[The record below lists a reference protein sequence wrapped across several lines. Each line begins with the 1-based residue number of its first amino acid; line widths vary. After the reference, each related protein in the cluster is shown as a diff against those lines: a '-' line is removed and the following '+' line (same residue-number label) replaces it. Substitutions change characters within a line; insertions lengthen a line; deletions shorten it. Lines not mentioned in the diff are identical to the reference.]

1 MDIRRLG
8 RARLALC
15 VIVLVHVAHAQTY
28 GELLE
33 TLMQDQPTERF
44 KQFCQAWIDAT
55 WVQNVTTTTIE
66 SDFYKTCDG
75 LYQKA
80 ADTPGAAP
88 RLLLARP
95 MTGPDRPPGVF
106 SNVATAASS
115 KDAET
120 IISVC
125 SQVATSVTEGTPE
138 IGQCPETHPF
148 PNGDVCCPQQQSAG
162 GDTSACL
169 RCTSLACTEPRHCP
183 SGTVDGDLTI
193 KTELQQWYPE
203 NFGNLVLMARLYN
216 PGAGFDANNLKV
228 GLVPNLELGTGTRA
242 FYEAMSDP
250 ERLHRLCFSQEA
262 EFEAVRGPPSPP
274 PWTLAL
280 TFLGAPVLGQP
291 MRRAVGP
298 NVTMVTDGAQV
309 VGPDNHVVIS
319 SASVA
324 FAWVLGASAALKKDP
339 SIDCTLKQAS
349 TPSALQQQAVIDAA
363 NVGQDT
369 HQHAV
374 NTRHA
379 WQLVNETVRVGLPF
393 ASDSACLDVVDGVPS
408 LNDMQMLCD
417 VSAPD
422 CVAVAIKP
430 GRACLV
436 VASQTAD
443 GVALPYRLDDQID
456 HPPDSVFTQYAVREA
471 VAGNLAL
478 IDGVAALGFDRVTST
493 PGHTVQSCQSLC
505 WGNANCTAWTVTGT
519 DCAIVGPEEAKPVIT
534 TDNVNLTCLPP
545 LGFDIQQSGQCAGLP
560 LDYAFSTRH
569 NKCVHLQDYLMQPW
583 CPQYWTTAAT
593 ATDDN
598 DIQDPPELS
607 RTGASYA
614 SHPRATC
621 MCADNPVA
629 TAVEH
634 RVGASSADGVTNVRC
649 TGPGSKLRHPG
660 SYSQANYS
668 AFRMFVEDAATVRE
682 LEKFDCA
689 VAETCPDEAAA
700 RCEVVANCSGAIV
713 DGATASV
720 RIIAGVVFTSANTV
734 ESGPPTLDS
743 QRKSTVL
750 NSEMPNQ
757 QTAADTIFMTKFGYG
772 LEDSTVRVG
781 TRCEVQYMHF
791 VPLDL
796 VCVGV
801 PGPTW
806 QPQQDHPESIYGA
819 VRCGPGSLND
829 EITDNK
835 NFECVDRPVLGKRP
849 PGAQD
854 ETGMEL
860 LPGQYN
866 VDFVGAVPVA
876 HKEDKIALF
885 PTLVEQCV
893 NPGYMMGVGPVMRRS
908 CTAVKVNG
916 NELRAAIQS
925 QFLTMQREVMQ
936 VAGCL
941 ETDGIVPSSVGP
953 TMSDLFQYAHE
964 TCLRAKTMYA
974 QSTLG
979 DFLDDG
985 GKLLTDVYHPTGCTQ
1000 MPLDTINPLQIT
1012 VVTVGL
1018 QQPDTK
1024 LQRCQGDCDFDSDCA
1039 DGLKCFQRS
1048 NFQNVPG
1055 CYDVVLNGQK
1065 GIVAGNPTGG
1075 VQDDDICFDPNDASQ
1090 DVPVFTATTSMS
1102 QYFDNAA
1109 EYCASSNLR
1118 TKCCGSAD
1126 CTPLR
1131 CKNLTGVHPLPRCS
1145 VTAPRCALLTA
1156 WERVPDTGPVDTSGS
1171 AEPCTDVGRG
1181 AVALDGAY
1189 AGLYEGLPL
1198 ETFNLLKITVVTVGS
1213 QKPTEKLQRC
1223 QGDCDFDSD
1232 CADGLQCF
1240 QRSNFENVPGCY
1252 DDVINGQKG
1261 IDAGNPTGGVKN
1273 DDICF
1278 DPKDVSTLQIDVAT
1292 IGSQKPDQKL
1302 QRCQGDCDFDS
1313 DCADG
1318 LRCFQRS
1325 NFENVPGCF
1334 DLVLNGQKGIDAGNP
1349 TGGVKDDDICF
1360 DLRNASKA
1368 VPDAGCNAEHPYRLK
1383 FEGGPEF
1390 CYAFPDGNIRGGAV
1404 CSCACST
1411 CASGQPPCQDASPCF
1426 EVKLPIAAIMP
1437 SQVPDLQAPY
1447 PSALPRQ
1454 IVAAAPASH
1463 RCAQPTSDNN
1473 TRPKPNGALI
1483 QATDAATVITGS
1495 ESTWQSAWRAAGCF
1509 SEAGRVATA
1518 TGEALQS
1525 AAKLLGAFVAAC
1537 QDAQQGQADAEVACC
1552 GRVGCGSVLAC
1563 PIVPPLELPLQ
1574 LCSDG
1579 RVAHRRGIGYGCE
1592 TYDVV
1597 AGVTCRDRCALADSL
1612 QECQDVVAIDVGGD
1626 GCALVPS
1633 AACPEVK
1640 PWDDVEAFPCAAGV
1654 DTKGNACQGDSLQ
1667 NNTCKVRQ
1675 QQSAAPSPCPKFGDV
1690 DVLHAPYNYD
1700 QLPGSC
1706 QSNVFGGDGIQ
1717 PATLHETWAQCER
1730 QADLAGAS
1738 EFSYDESTGRC
1749 VINTGATPCN
1759 TVDDVRTKVAEMN
1772 HFGSARI
1779 EQGTGTDLR
1788 AWIGVDGAREVFAND
1803 NLTPATDKALKKF
1816 VCMSKLP
1823 CLTRDLHGRC
1833 VSTKNKNALSDCG
1846 DVPKPFYATGCFCN
1860 NGRLPDN
1867 LCLGYCNCNECN
1879 SLFNVIEQ
1887 NKCNSKLN
1895 IEAGH
1900 VDAFLDDQR
1909 TLCNAKTQAE
1919 CALDSTCELVL
1930 MSDLKCSPKVDEL
1943 NGVHV
1948 GNPCGVSNTGAA
1960 CPSDQ
1965 CDDAT
1970 AEFVGDRLGDAQSN
1984 VKLTQEHFHDNYH
1997 LTQESL
2003 LGQDYASTFY
2013 RTWMAHPWN
2022 REKFMAAAARYN
2034 PSEGDLPFYASA
2046 IWSGPGG
2053 ETWRNL
2059 PRFDRRWMPGAAT
2072 VGMMDFVQSS
2082 LDGAGIDREDPLA
2095 NAAKSDGGFW
2105 ASYVDASTR
2114 ATPMWSPLRTW
2125 LHGAW
2130 DSFLDGESQYMK
2142 VTHRSIIDSKFRD
2155 RIVAFRGSQ
2164 PLETLGAVLHSESK
2178 VNRNNAANECMQLCD
2193 DLGSDCHAVSLQS
2206 ALLASDTE
2214 PLDFVRT
2221 GGGLGVQGSEF
2232 LRPQACETGFQPHV
2246 SSFQYNVMRMCPFA
2260 WLDKLKAGI
2269 QGAMDCIDEFNADQA
2284 KKGPEYN
2291 LKETQS
2297 GDNPPGCYGASG
2309 VWQLYDKIQHA
2320 QYTGGLT
2327 SDTMHFAMQTPRN
2340 LAPNVDL
2347 YDAIKGQATIIDFAG
2362 NEAESKE
2369 AYSESVPTYGADWV
2383 FGMMGSIGPKCS
2395 KHTSGPFVQAS
2406 TMSSYTTVGSA
2417 QCHLKVGLHH
2427 CDYCWNSGTGNFDT
2441 KGKES
2446 RAPRTAPTLTCKLW
2460 KKAPLESLGPD
2471 PKGSIITASD
2481 GDDNQGLKKT
2491 IDLNNHDGDNP
2502 TNDPMAY
2509 AKARMQRPTPVRFRY
2524 TTIYLP
2530 EAGTFQQPSNTDA
2543 STATR
2548 YRRKSKP
2555 PTHRVHKT
2563 RSNANAKAA
2572 DDDKVTTVRD
2582 AQVDASV
2589 RMTTDALQKLGV
2601 ASPDYW
2607 VGRDTACNFNQGERP
2622 VFTSVK
2628 CPANKPMTCA
2638 LPWTVAAQN
2647 VVDGTSN
2654 ANNPTDYRKNSGTTK
2669 CQPVVAVCLAAEMR
2683 YIGVLGS
2690 SLCAELVRVL
2700 EVVTGGKSSSALGQ
2714 SVDLGPPPH
2723 AANGGFSWPVAW
2735 LQRAANAS
2743 STADATSFRTRRAE
2757 PRPTSNLGACP
2768 DRKPCTDMPCP
2779 TGMGLS
2785 WTQAGTAFCTRV
2797 GAGSR
2802 GYQQVTR
2809 DVPKSV
2815 HSGKNAFGGFVPR
2828 NGAVSGTGPAL
2839 YANASACSSNGCG
2852 GDIMSACR
2860 FDHQV
2865 DRNFPSCQARAAQAC
2880 CDADVR
2886 LQQTFM
2892 PDEEL
2897 ILLQPPNNLVPL
2909 HVDHG
2914 NVTCEAPFGVACGNG
2929 EFASRT
2935 VHDSTCKCN
2944 SASCQQSVQ
2953 QDVRAATMPSLDAA
2967 AVVVSQGKRCGTRFE
2982 WATQYASF
2990 GPGSARCNGVDDLF
3004 AGGGPLATDGHQR
3017 CGCKRSPPAD
3027 PRWPRTCTSP
3037 SGCAMHGMFNVDGL
3051 SNGASCAGDL
3061 RISVPPGAAQ
3071 VKTQVFGGD
3080 ASNMCAHQCLHHGA
3094 PCWAFDVTG
3103 PLACVLHVDR
3113 SSSAQCNGQPRFVR
3127 AMPSWGVTV
3136 PQHGAPHDRVNVD
3149 NVNATSAA
3157 ECPDKCAATLGCRSW
3172 AFDAVN
3178 NKCVLAATVRKYQLS
3193 PRNNATEFPLPVE
3206 VDPFAEEFFNRS
3218 IVVSQALGDMQGLN
3232 VTEKALLFAAEYE
3245 SMFENTTTNTTFNA
3259 SNQDA
3264 VVIFNRSLFA
3274 PCSTVLGTVG
3284 AARIVTDCEQACDDG
3299 ATLGCTGFEI
3309 NKDGACT
3316 LCAGSGGTFQIVPSP
3331 GDVVGDYHGIDTGV
3345 SSVAHES
3352 LDDCQAACD
3361 QMDRTGRACGHCV
3374 AVHSVDGERAPRYVQ
3389 APKTST
3395 VSNMPVRNV
3404 YPWVQPSD
3412 AFSKWDANCCSDAP
3426 CGQTQAPSD
3435 FIMSACPGPPADAE
3449 QAGPNAM
3456 FDLDVQTMTCFTRC
3470 RAKFANPPACDQ
3482 CAQDNFDPDTGCTEC
3497 LEAFA
3502 LASDGTCSLCRDP
3515 RRDVAGTPPCQDCI
3529 PGFRLSDSGECQEWT
3544 CDAKL
3549 KFDAQVPSVTET
3561 SDVVLELGTG
3571 RRLATG
3577 AFVGVADGRV
3587 PASLRSTLVRHR
3599 GNVYLLGNNARFL
3612 VAPEAVAGID
3622 GVVHDALA
3630 VGSDWLDSLP
3640 MAVSTQFRQPLNQSV
3655 LMAPG
3660 AGGVLGHHRCGAPS
3674 IEVITSLSASVQT
3687 KITKKACKGVT
3698 GNVDLC
3704 TTTDAASPQA
3714 CALACVQNTQ
3724 CVAYVHQTGSRPTYT
3739 QEHTRFDNSFDV
3751 FTETTC
3757 ELYDAQQAA
3766 NHQRP
3771 RNIMVEDG
3779 RCSGAGVRVPG
3790 EGLQSYA
3797 ATTSTAQMAP
3807 IESDLQFRVVRA
3819 LDSLGQAAGCWL
3831 LTRWHRHRIDE
3842 VDAINVTGQL
3852 PCLTES
3858 SSDVVTAEYLEHH
3871 APLQGN
3877 DVRGDVLVGFMPRA
3891 RTSYKFVAGGVQV
3904 SNASFSMAQCVQL
3917 CAHGFATEWH
3927 AETHACLCFADDN
3940 AARIELVADTFDEPN
3955 VMISGR
3961 RPVGGRVLRPGP
3973 VPAACTVQAAVVG
3986 AQNVAQCDAATSKA
4000 DGFALGPD
4008 GCRPLKDCNV
4018 NDTSPLGDIPSA
4030 DVVQLH
4036 RHPVLRPVRH
4046 DTLAFGE
4053 LDVPVVDSTLA
4064 LDAAACCANCN
4075 TSSANSYK
4083 FDRATGTCEC
4093 FDARAKVCAPSLK
4106 LVKIDACRFCTE
4118 PGQNEA
4124 LCTLGLPQDCV
4135 NQTRTVGAPPCNQ
4148 DTSFVTYAGAGVSHG
4163 CTGGLENIAASST
4176 KGCDRSSGC
4185 VLVRKFNEIE
4195 KYFCAQ
4201 SSLVNTDT
4209 REWNKPPRA
4218 VETGETDGKA
4228 ADIPS
4233 KAGFCLAH
4241 GYAGGACVA
4250 ASVIENRHRI
4260 ASCECALDAAGNVVS
4275 ACDNVACVAPTQA
4288 TAVWCCDAPNA
4299 TAPCGPTATASA
4311 VVADITTVFTPHN
4324 ARTAI
4329 ATLHHDNVCSASAGL
4344 AQTFSMVRCAPN
4356 ECLDMGL
4363 LVQNALFVVSSQD
4376 PSKLIRVPNDDCSTC
4391 NLCNFPT
4398 QYRSGLDIK
4407 QLDLATG
4414 ASDVDSQCPAH
4425 MPHPVATQ
4433 CITNVNPV
4441 TEACRL
4447 GANPGATPNA
4457 CALTTWGGAP
4467 LCCRPGQSC
4476 LDDDGK
4482 DMRLPECKV
4491 MAQLNCT
4498 QLREP
4503 CSYQAPILNTAC
4515 QALASVVLRNVPSTH
4530 QCRDMCDIHDGSA
4543 PCLLYEYEPSTQLC
4557 LLGKADSPGMRAC
4570 ATRKDS
4576 RQAAPGVE
4584 LVIKKPPPDAVCDSA
4599 QLRHF
4604 AQPTHVAKHAITGTH
4619 PVVLSTVA
4627 TEHAA
4632 LYGTPAATKVKR
4644 LYGTFTRSYDFARK
4658 TENWLPPFDTLCNTN
4673 GTHCPGTRPT
4683 VFGHLVAHPGLSVVP
4698 ESMVFQS
4705 TAATASTSDN
4715 AAVVTSAAVMTSPA
4729 QAGSDACITQAELS
4743 VQGTATLGAVSQRLE
4758 HAVGK
4763 GWIDGVNAVSL
4774 SQNVTQAQCLQ
4785 ACISRFPP
4793 CVLFQHDSLDP
4804 LQLARCQLYVGR
4816 RLAVDSLVD
4825 QSAAHSSSTVYV
4837 ASGVESCTSPEQCV
4851 HVSKAQTVTE
4861 LQTQAQAFQNALQR
4875 CQQETFDSDT
4885 GRPKL
4890 MGRAT
4895 YVNVIQCPKDG
4906 PRPVPAHLEFYD
4918 HGAGVMCWSDRVAAP
4933 GKRSLSA
4940 NQASFYPFSAPQP
4953 PEAEDEQD
4961 APPVPSPL
4969 DFRVD
4974 DGVFKDVSTDLIE
4987 VGNCKFQ
4994 SFQNTSAI
5002 VDQNAGPSFQNLRS
5016 VLNCNDDQT
5025 RNANKDQC
5033 EVDDACVFV
5042 DATPTQPTATCS
5054 YVCTRERCA
5063 NTLLC
5068 RGFVETATQVTCLF
5082 LRAGVEPG
5090 TMQPPSAL
5098 QPCLV
5103 TGLHKLLVADANVT
5117 TFLKTDCCLKK
5128 GSI

>member
-1 MDIRRLG
+1 M
-8 RARLALC
+8 RLALC
-15 VIVLVHVAHAQTY
+15 VIVLVHVAHAQPY

-44 KQFCQAWIDAT
+44 DQFCRAWIDAT

-66 SDFYKTCDG
+66 SKFYKTCDG

-193 KTELQQWYPE
+193 KTQLQQWYPE

-250 ERLHRLCFSQEA
+250 ERLHRLCFSQKA

-280 TFLGAPVLGQP
+280 TFLGAPVPGQP
-291 MRRAVGP
+291 MQRAVGP
-298 NVTMVTDGAQV
+298 NVTMVNDGAQV

-339 SIDCTLKQAS
+339 SIDCTLTQAP
-349 TPSALQQQAVIDAA
+349 TPSASQQQAVIDAA
-363 NVGQDT
+363 NVRQDT

-505 WGNANCTAWTVTGT
+505 WGDANCTAWTVTGT

-545 LGFDIQQSGQCAGLP
+545 LGFDIQRSGQCAGLP

-583 CPQYWTTAAT
+583 CPQYWTTAST
-593 ATDDN
+593 AADDN

-607 RTGASYA
+607 STGASYA
-614 SHPRATC
+614 SYPRATC

-649 TGPGSKLRHPG
+649 TGTGSKLRHPG
-660 SYSQANYS
+660 AYSQANYS

-682 LEKFDCA
+682 LERFDCA

-734 ESGPPTLDS
+734 ESGPPTLES
-743 QRKSTVL
+743 RRKSTIL
-750 NSEMPNQ
+750 SSEMPNR
-757 QTAADTIFMTKFGYG
+757 QTAGDTIFMTKFGYG
-772 LEDSTVRVG
+772 LKDSTVQVG
-781 TRCEVQYMHF
+781 TRCEVEYMHF
-791 VPLDL
+791 VPLNL

-806 QPQQDHPESIYGA
+806 QPQQDHRESIYGA
-819 VRCGPGSLND
+819 VDCEPGSLGD
-829 EITDNK
+829 RITDNN

-876 HKEDKIALF
+876 HKEDKEALF

-893 NPGYMMGVGPVMRRS
+893 NPGYTMGVGPVVRRS
-908 CTAVKVNG
+908 CTAVRVGG
-916 NELRAAIQS
+916 NEPRATIQS
-925 QFLTMQREVMQ
+925 QFATMQREVMQ

-941 ETDGIVPSSVGP
+941 ETDGIVPSSVGSS
-953 TMSDLFQYAHE
+953 MSDLFQYAYKA
-964 TCLRAKTMYA
+964 CLRAKTMYA

-985 GKLLTDVYHPTGCTQ
+985 GKPKDVLHATGCNSTAESLSASSFTGSDLK
-1000 MPLDTINPLQIT
+1000 MTDI
-1012 VVTVGL
+1012 
-1018 QQPDTK
+1018 
-1024 LQRCQGDCDFDSDCA
+1024 FDIA
-1039 DGLKCFQRS
+1039 H
-1048 NFQNVPG
+1048 
-1055 CYDVVLNGQK
+1055 
-1065 GIVAGNPTGG
+1065 
-1075 VQDDDICFDPNDASQ
+1075 DIC
-1090 DVPVFTATTSMS
+1090 TSPEEI
-1102 QYFDNAA
+1102 N
-1109 EYCASSNLR
+1109 R
-1118 TKCCGSAD
+1118 IKCCGTKD
-1126 CTPLR
+1126 CVPVR
-1131 CKNLTGVHPLPRCS
+1131 CKKLTGVLPLPRCS

-1171 AEPCTDVGRG
+1171 AAPCTDVGRG

-1189 AGLYEGLPL
+1189 AGLYDGLP
-1198 ETFNLLKITVVTVGS
+1198 
-1213 QKPTEKLQRC
+1213 
-1223 QGDCDFDSD
+1223 
-1232 CADGLQCF
+1232 
-1240 QRSNFENVPGCY
+1240 
-1252 DDVINGQKG
+1252 
-1261 IDAGNPTGGVKN
+1261 DAGCNLQNPFRRSFGDELAACYSVRI
-1273 DDICF
+1273 DDLATMDCTQLAEAFNIKAGFSYGFATPAAQKRWQSIPCVGLLPF
-1278 DPKDVSTLQIDVAT
+1278 PANPGTTCACACSTCAQDRNQPL
-1292 IGSQKPDQKL
+1292 
-1302 QRCQGDCDFDS
+1302 CD
-1313 DCADG
+1313 
-1318 LRCFQRS
+1318 
-1325 NFENVPGCF
+1325 
-1334 DLVLNGQKGIDAGNP
+1334 DAHP
-1349 TGGVKDDDICF
+1349 CPVEQ
-1360 DLRNASKA
+1360 L
-1368 VPDAGCNAEHPYRLK
+1368 PDAGCNAQNPFRRAFGDELAA
-1383 FEGGPEF
+1383 
-1390 CYAFPDGNIRGGAV
+1390 CYSVKIDDLETMDCTQLAQAFNIKAGFSFGFATPAAQKRWQTIPCVGLLPFPANPGTTCA
-1404 CSCACST
+1404 CACSG
-1411 CASGQPPCQDASPCF
+1411 CARDRDQPLCANAKSCTEDTPL
-1426 EVKLPIAAIMP
+1426 LPSAAMMP
-1437 SQVPDLQAPY
+1437 SRLPDLQIAY
-1447 PSALPRQ
+1447 PAATSRQ
-1454 IVAAAPASH
+1454 IVPAAPASY
-1463 RCAQPTSDNN
+1463 RCASKDAPTAQVLDNGN
-1473 TRPKPNGALI
+1473 ILITDSASVFVRNQAL
-1483 QATDAATVITGS
+1483 S
-1495 ESTWQSAWRAAGCF
+1495 RSAWHAAGCF
-1509 SEAGRVATA
+1509 SESGRLEVTTGVAS
-1518 TGEALQS
+1518 LDLN
-1525 AAKLLGAFVAAC
+1525 AAQLVGNYSAAC
-1537 QDAQQGQADAEVACC
+1537 QGAQQGQANDEIACC

-1563 PIVPPLELPLQ
+1563 PVVPPFVFPLK
-1574 LCSDG
+1574 LCSDN
-1579 RVAHRRGIGYGCE
+1579 RLAHRSGTGYRCLGFDL
-1592 TYDVV
+1592 TSGV
-1597 AGVTCRDRCALADSL
+1597 ACKHRCALADSK
-1612 QECQDVVAIDVGGD
+1612 QECRDVVAVDVGGD

-1717 PATLHETWAQCER
+1717 PATFHETWAQCER

-1749 VINTGATPCN
+1749 VVNTGATPCN

-1772 HFGSARI
+1772 HFGSARPT
-1779 EQGTGTDLR
+1779 QGTGTDLR

-1816 VCMSKLP
+1816 VCMPKLP

-1833 VSTKNKNALSDCG
+1833 VSTKNKNAVDNCG
-1846 DVPKPFYATGCFCN
+1846 DVPKPFYATGCKCN
-1860 NGRLPDN
+1860 GGQLPDS
-1867 LCLGYCNCNECN
+1867 LCLGFCNCQQCN
-1879 SLFNVIEQ
+1879 RDGTTCDSG
-1887 NKCNSKLN
+1887 LN
-1895 IEAGH
+1895 IETGF

-1909 TLCNAKTQAE
+1909 TLCNTKTQAE
-1919 CALDSTCELVL
+1919 CVLDSTCQMVL
-1930 MSDLKCSPKVDEL
+1930 MSDLKCSPRIDEL

-1948 GNPCGVSNTGAA
+1948 GNPCGVSSTGAA
-1960 CPSDQ
+1960 CPSDK

-1970 AEFVGDRLGDAQSN
+1970 AQYVGNRLDD
-1984 VKLTQEHFHDNYH
+1984 TQDTMTTWQKEFHDQYH
-1997 LTQESL
+1997 LRQESL
-2003 LGQDYASTFY
+2003 LGQDYASSFY
-2013 RTWMAHPWN
+2013 RAWLAHPWN
-2022 REKFMAAAARYN
+2022 REKYMAAAARHN
-2034 PSEGDLPFYASA
+2034 AAEGDLPFYASA
-2046 IWSGPGG
+2046 IWSGAGG
-2053 ETWRNL
+2053 ATWREL
-2059 PRFDRRWMPGAAT
+2059 PRYDRRWMPGAAT
-2072 VGMMDFVQSS
+2072 VGMMDLVQSG
-2082 LDGAGIDREDPLA
+2082 LDGAGVDRQDPLP

-2114 ATPMWSPLRTW
+2114 ATPMWSPVRAW
-2125 LHGAW
+2125 LLGAW
-2130 DSFLDGESQYMK
+2130 DPFLDTESKYMD
-2142 VTHRSIIDSKFRD
+2142 VVPRSALIKQDFRD

-2164 PLETLGAVLHSESK
+2164 PLETNGAKLHSVEQ
-2178 VNRNNAANECMQLCD
+2178 VPRANAANDCMQKCV
-2193 DLGSDCHAVSLQS
+2193 DLGDACHAVSLQS
-2206 ALLASDTE
+2206 ALLESDTE

-2221 GGGLGVQGSEF
+2221 GGGLGAQGSQF
-2232 LRPQACETGFQPHV
+2232 YRPQACEANHQPHL
-2246 SSFQYNVMRMCPFA
+2246 SSFQYNVMRYCPFS
-2260 WLDKLKAGI
+2260 WLTELKKGI
-2269 QGAMDCIDEFNADQA
+2269 QKVQTCANFGGGRRRRVGVGNDCDAT
-2284 KKGPEYN
+2284 KCSLKGIPTN
-2291 LKETQS
+2291 QN
-2297 GDNPPGCYGASG
+2297 DPPGCFG
-2309 VWQLYDKIQHA
+2309 VSTLWRLRDDAQHA
-2320 QYTGGLT
+2320 QYTGGLDSST
-2327 SDTMHFAMQTPRN
+2327 SHHAMEIPAEFASTH
-2340 LAPNVDL
+2340 DI
-2347 YDAIKGQATIIDFAG
+2347 YDATGGETPYFPITDFAG
-2362 NEAESKE
+2362 NEVESKE

-2383 FGMMGSIGPKCS
+2383 FGMMGSIGPECS

-2427 CDYCWNSGTGNFDT
+2427 CDYCWNSGMSNFDT
-2441 KGKES
+2441 KGKPS
-2446 RAPRTAPTLTCKLW
+2446 RAPRTAPKLTCKLW

-2471 PKGSIITASD
+2471 PEGSTVTASD
-2481 GDDNQGLKKT
+2481 GDDNQGLQKT
-2491 IDLNNHDGDNP
+2491 IDLNNHNGDNP
-2502 TNDPMAY
+2502 IDDPMAY

-2555 PTHRVHKT
+2555 PIHRVHKNRVNT
-2563 RSNANAKAA
+2563 NAKAA
-2572 DDDKVTTVRD
+2572 DDDKVATVRD
-2582 AQVDASV
+2582 TQVDASV
-2589 RMTTDALQKLGV
+2589 RMTTDALQQLGV

-2647 VVDGTSN
+2647 VVDTTSN
-2654 ANNPTDYRKNSGTTK
+2654 ANNPTDYRKDSGTTK

-2700 EVVTGGKSSSALGQ
+2700 EVVTGGESGSTLVQ

-2723 AANGGFSWPVAW
+2723 AANGNFSWPVAW
-2735 LQRAANAS
+2735 LQRSANES

-2768 DRKPCTDMPCP
+2768 DRKPCTNMPCP

-2815 HSGKNAFGGFVPR
+2815 HSGKSAFGGFVQR

-2865 DRNFPSCQARAAQAC
+2865 DRKFPSCQARAAQAC

-2886 LQQTFM
+2886 LRQAFM
-2892 PDEEL
+2892 PDAEL
-2897 ILLQPPNNLVPL
+2897 ILLQPPNNLVPV

-2935 VHDSTCKCN
+2935 VHDSTCRCD

-2990 GPGSARCNGVDDLF
+2990 GQGSARCNGVDDLF

-3017 CGCKRSPPAD
+3017 CGCKRSPPDD

-3037 SGCAMHGMFNVDGL
+3037 SGCAMHGMFNVNGN
-3051 SNGASCAGDL
+3051 SNGASCAGDV

-3071 VKTQVFGGD
+3071 IKTQVFGGD

-3103 PLACVLHVDR
+3103 SLACVLHVDR

-3127 AMPSWGVTV
+3127 AMPSWSVTV
-3136 PQHGAPHDRVNVD
+3136 PQHGAPRDRVDVD
-3149 NVNATSAA
+3149 NPTASTAA
-3157 ECPDKCAATLGCRSW
+3157 ECPDQCAATLGCRSW
-3172 AFDAVN
+3172 AFDAAN
-3178 NKCVLAATVRKYQLS
+3178 NQCVLAAAVRTYQLS

-3206 VDPFAEEFFNRS
+3206 VDPFAKLAENRTRQ
-3218 IVVSQALGDMQGLN
+3218 VGQALGNISALN
-3232 VTEKALLFAAEYE
+3232 ITQRIQLFEVKFNE
-3245 SMFENTTTNTTFNA
+3245 LFGNTTTNITVNVSQATEE
-3259 SNQDA
+3259 DP
-3264 VVIFNRSLFA
+3264 VVIFNRTLFA

-3316 LCAGSGGTFQIVPSP
+3316 LCAGSGGTFQVVPSP

-3352 LDDCQAACD
+3352 LDDCKAACD

-3374 AVHSVDGERAPRYVQ
+3374 AVHSVDGEQAPRYVQ

-3404 YPWVQPSD
+3404 YPWVQPGD

-3435 FIMSACPGPPADAE
+3435 FLMSACPGPPADAD

-3456 FDLDVQTMTCFTRC
+3456 SDLDVQTMTCFTRC

-3482 CAQDNFDPDTGCTEC
+3482 CAQDNFDPATGCTQC
-3497 LEAFA
+3497 LAAFA

-3577 AFVGVADGRV
+3577 AFVGVANGRV

-3612 VAPEAVAGID
+3612 VVPEAVAGID

-3640 MAVSTQFRQPLNQSV
+3640 MADSTKFQQPLNQSV

-3687 KITKKACKGVT
+3687 KTAKEACKSVA
-3698 GNVDLC
+3698 GNVPLC
-3704 TTTDAASPQA
+3704 TTADAATPQA

-3739 QEHTRFDNSFDV
+3739 QEHTRFENSFDV

-3807 IESDLQFRVVRA
+3807 VEPDLQFRVVRA
-3819 LDSLGQAAGCWL
+3819 LDLLGQAAGCWL

-3842 VDAINVTGQL
+3842 VDALNVTGQS
-3852 PCLTES
+3852 PCLNNS
-3858 SSDVVTAEYLEHH
+3858 SSDVVTVEYLEHH
-3871 APLQGN
+3871 APLQGD

-3891 RTSYKFVAGGVQV
+3891 RTTYKFVAGGVQV
-3904 SNASFSMAQCVQL
+3904 SNSSFSMAQCVQL

-3927 AETHACLCFADDN
+3927 AETHACLCFADDS

-3961 RPVGGRVLRPGP
+3961 RPVGGRVLQPGP

-4008 GCRPLKDCNV
+4008 GCRPLVDCNV

-4075 TSSANSYK
+4075 TSSANSYR

-4093 FDARAKVCAPSLK
+4093 FDARAKVCAPSLE

-4118 PGQNEA
+4118 QGQDDA

-4148 DTSFVTYAGAGVSHG
+4148 DTSFVTYSGAGVSHG
-4163 CTGGLENIAASST
+4163 CTGGLENKAASST

-4185 VLVRKFNEIE
+4185 VLVKKSNEIE

-4201 SSLVNTDT
+4201 TSVVNTDT

-4218 VETGETDGKA
+4218 VQTGETDGKA

-4241 GYAGGACVA
+4241 GYAGGACPA
-4250 ASVIENRHRI
+4250 TSVIENRHRI
-4260 ASCECALDAAGNVVS
+4260 ASCECALDATGNVVS
-4275 ACDNVACVAPTQA
+4275 ACDNVACVAPAQA

-4407 QLDLATG
+4407 QLNLATG
-4414 ASDVDSQCPAH
+4414 ASDVDPQCPAH

-4433 CITNVNPV
+4433 CITNINPV

-4447 GANPGATPNA
+4447 DANPGATPNA

-4467 LCCRPGQSC
+4467 LCCRPGQAC

-4503 CSYQAPILNTAC
+4503 CPYQAPILNTAC
-4515 QALASVVLRNVPSTH
+4515 QALASVVLRNVASTH
-4530 QCRDMCDIHDGSA
+4530 QCRDMCNIGDSSA

-4576 RQAAPGVE
+4576 RQVAPGVE
-4584 LVIKKPPPDAVCDSA
+4584 LVIKKPPPSAVCDSA

-4604 AQPTHVAKHAITGTH
+4604 AQPTHVAKHAITGTQ

-4627 TEHAA
+4627 AEHAA

-4683 VFGHLVAHPGLSVVP
+4683 VFGHLVAHPGLGDVP

-4705 TAATASTSDN
+4705 TVGTASTSDN

-4743 VQGTATLGAVSQRLE
+4743 VQGTATLGAVSERLE

-4785 ACISRFPP
+4785 ACISRSPP
-4793 CVLFQHDSLDP
+4793 CVLFQHNSLDP
-4804 LQLARCQLYVGR
+4804 LQLAQCQLYVGR

-4825 QSAAHSSSTVYV
+4825 QSAAQSSSISSTVYV
-4837 ASGVESCTSPEQCV
+4837 TSGVESCTSPEQCV

-4861 LQTQAQAFQNALQR
+4861 LQAQAQAFQNALQR
-4875 CQQETFDSDT
+4875 CQQETFDLDT

-4890 MGRAT
+4890 IGRAT

-4953 PEAEDEQD
+4953 SEAQDEQD

-4974 DGVFKDVSTDLIE
+4974 DGVFEDVSTDLIE

-4994 SFQNTSAI
+4994 SFRNTSAI

-5042 DATPTQPTATCS
+5042 DATPTQPTPTCS
-5054 YVCTRERCA
+5054 YACTRERCA

-5103 TGLHKLLVADANVT
+5103 TGLHKLLVASANVT